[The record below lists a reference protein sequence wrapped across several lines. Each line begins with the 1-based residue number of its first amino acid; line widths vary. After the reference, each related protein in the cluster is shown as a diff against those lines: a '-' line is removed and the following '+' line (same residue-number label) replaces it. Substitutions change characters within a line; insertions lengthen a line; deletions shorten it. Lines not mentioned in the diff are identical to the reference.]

1 MAKFVNCTPHAITLI
16 LNNHTQTL
24 EPSGS
29 VPRVSALSTTLPS
42 IELENDGIF
51 IPITKSVLGELT
63 GLPPIAPNTF
73 YITSLLVAQKA
84 KELGRSDVLS
94 PNVVRDDK
102 GNIIGCN
109 GFVAP

>member
-1 MAKFVNCTPHAITLI
+1 MAKFVNCTPHALTLI
-16 LNNHTQTL
+16 LGDHTL
-24 EPSGS
+24 NIEPSGS
-29 VPRVSALSTTLPS
+29 VPRVSSNITTLPS

-51 IPITKSVLGELT
+51 VPITKSVLGELT
-63 GLPPIAPNTF
+63 GLPAPAPNTF
-73 YITSLLVAQKA
+73 YIVSLIVAQKA
-84 KELGRSDVLS
+84 KELGRNDILS